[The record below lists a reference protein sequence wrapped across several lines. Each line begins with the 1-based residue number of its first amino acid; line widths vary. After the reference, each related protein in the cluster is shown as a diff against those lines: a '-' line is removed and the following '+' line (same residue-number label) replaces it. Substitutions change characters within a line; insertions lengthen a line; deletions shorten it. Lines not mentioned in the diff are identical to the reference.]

1 MLPSA
6 TLTPHPGT
14 LRRHV
19 SIGLL
24 LLLALLQGCAHD
36 RRTIG
41 SMVDDSAVELKA
53 TGMVTTDPTYKDA
66 HINVTSVNGILLLSG
81 EAPTAEVRDSLL
93 TKVRNI
99 PSIRRIVNEV
109 RVAPPSTFSQRSR
122 DAWITGKVK
131 SRLVGTRGLHAARVT
146 VVTENTSVFL
156 LGLVSQ
162 QESELATN
170 AATNVSGIERVV
182 KLFEYV
188 D

>member
-1 MLPSA
+1 MLTSV
-6 TLTPHPGT
+6 TPAPHAGT
-14 LRRHV
+14 LRRRV
-19 SIGLL
+19 TIGAI
-24 LLLALLQGCAHD
+24 LLLAILQGCAHD

-53 TGMVTTDPTYKDA
+53 TGILTTDPAYREA
-66 HINVTSVNGILLLSG
+66 HVNVTSVNGILLLSG
-81 EAPTAEVRDSLL
+81 ETPTSEMRDSLL
-93 TKVRNI
+93 TKVRDI

-109 RVAPPSTFSQRSR
+109 RVAPPSTLSQRSR

-131 SRLVGTRGLHAARVT
+131 SRLIGTRGLYSSRIT

-156 LGLVSQ
+156 MGLVSQ

-170 AATNVSGIERVV
+170 AATDVRGIERVV

>member
-1 MLPSA
+1 MLPS
-6 TLTPHPGT
+6 TTIVRPPGT
-14 LRRHV
+14 LRRCV
-19 SIGLL
+19 SIGAL

-36 RRTIG
+36 RRSIG

-53 TGMVTTDPTYKDA
+53 TGILTTDPAYKDA
-66 HINVTSVNGILLLSG
+66 HVNVTSVNGILLLSG

-93 TKVRNI
+93 ASVRAI

-109 RVAPPSTFSQRSR
+109 RIAPASTFAQRSH

-131 SRLVGTRGLHAARVT
+131 SRLVGTRGLYSSRIT

-162 QESELATN
+162 RESELATT
-170 AATNVSGIERVV
+170 AATNVLGIERVV

>member
-1 MLPSA
+1 MPSFD
-6 TLTPHPGT
+6 TPVPHPAT
-14 LRRHV
+14 RRRHV
-19 SIGLL
+19 GIGLL
-24 LLLALLQGCAHD
+24 LLLTLLQGCAHD

-53 TGMVTTDPTYKDA
+53 TGMLSTDPILRDA
-66 HINVTSVNGILLLSG
+66 HINTTSVNGILLLTG
-81 EAPTAEVRDSLL
+81 EAPTGEVRDRLL
-93 TKVRNI
+93 SNIRDI

-109 RVAPPSTFSQRSR
+109 RIAPASTFSQRSR

-131 SRLVGTRGLHAARVT
+131 SRLIATRGLRASRVT

-156 LGLVSQ
+156 MGLVTQ

-170 AATNVSGIERVV
+170 AATRVSGIERVV

>member
-6 TLTPHPGT
+6 TLILQPGS
-14 LRRHV
+14 LRRHI
-19 SIGLL
+19 SIGIL

-53 TGMVTTDPTYKDA
+53 TGILTTDPTYTGA
-66 HINVTSVNGILLLSG
+66 HVNVTSVNGILLLTG
-81 EAPTAEVRDSLL
+81 EVPTAEVRDSLL
-93 TKVRNI
+93 TNVRNI

-122 DAWITGKVK
+122 DAWITSKVK
-131 SRLVGTRGLHAARVT
+131 SHMIGTRGLHSSRVT

-156 LGLVSQ
+156 MGLVNQ
-162 QESELATN
+162 QEAELATN
-170 AATNVSGIERVV
+170 AATNVRGIERVV

>member
-1 MLPSA
+1 MLA
-6 TLTPHPGT
+6 CTTTALRPGK
-14 LRRHV
+14 LQYFI
-19 SIGLL
+19 SIGAL

-53 TGMVTTDPTYKDA
+53 TGILTTDPVFKDA
-66 HINVTSVNGILLLSG
+66 HVNVTSVNGILLLSG

-93 TKVRNI
+93 ASVRAI

-109 RVAPPSTFSQRSR
+109 RVAPPSTFAQRSH

-131 SRLVGTRGLHAARVT
+131 SRLIGTRGLYSSRIT
-146 VVTENTSVFL
+146 VVTENASVFL

-162 QESELATN
+162 RESELATT
-170 AATNVSGIERVV
+170 AATNVFGVERVV

>member
-6 TLTPHPGT
+6 TPAPHPGT
-14 LRRHV
+14 LRRHI
-19 SIGLL
+19 SIGVL

-53 TGMVTTDPTYKDA
+53 TGILTTDPTFRDA
-66 HINVTSVNGILLLSG
+66 HVNVTSVNGILLLSG
-81 EAPTAEVRDSLL
+81 EAPTSEVRDSLL
-93 TKVRNI
+93 TSVRNI

-131 SRLVGTRGLHAARVT
+131 SHLIGTRGLHSSRVT

-156 LGLVSQ
+156 MGLVTQ

-170 AATNVSGIERVV
+170 AATNVRGIERVV

>member
-6 TLTPHPGT
+6 TLAPRSGT
-14 LRRHV
+14 LRRRV
-19 SIGLL
+19 SIGVI
-24 LLLALLQGCAHD
+24 LLLAILQGCAHD

-41 SMVDDSAVELKA
+41 SMVDDSAVELKT
-53 TGMVTTDPTYKDA
+53 TGMLTTDPTYKDA
-66 HINVTSVNGILLLSG
+66 HVNVTSVNGILLLSG
-81 EAPTAEVRDSLL
+81 ETPTSEMRDSLL
-93 TKVRNI
+93 ANVRNI

-109 RVAPPSTFSQRSR
+109 RVAPPSTLSQRSR

-131 SRLVGTRGLHAARVT
+131 SRLIGTRGLHSSRVT
-146 VVTENTSVFL
+146 VVTESTSVFL
-156 LGLVSQ
+156 MGLVSQ

>member
-1 MLPSA
+1 MPPSA
-6 TLTPHPGT
+6 TFAARPGN
-14 LRRHV
+14 LQRHI
-19 SIGLL
+19 SIGMLL
-24 LLLALLQGCAHD
+24 LLVLLQGCAHD
-36 RRTIG
+36 RRTLG

-53 TGMVTTDPTYKDA
+53 TGILTTDPTYRDA
-66 HINVTSVNGILLLSG
+66 HVNVTSVNGIVLLSG
-81 EAPTAEVRDSLL
+81 EAPTGEVRDSLL
-93 TKVRNI
+93 TAVRNI

-109 RVAPPSTFSQRSR
+109 RIAPPSTFSQRSR

-131 SRLVGTRGLHAARVT
+131 SRLIATHGLHAARVT

-156 LGLVSQ
+156 MGLVSQ

-170 AATNVSGIERVV
+170 AATRVSGIERVV

>member
-6 TLTPHPGT
+6 TLT
-14 LRRHV
+14 LRPASFRRRV
-19 SIGLL
+19 SLGVL

-53 TGMVTTDPTYKDA
+53 TGLLTTDPTYRDA
-66 HINVTSVNGILLLSG
+66 HVNVTSVNGILLLSG
-81 EAPTAEVRDSLL
+81 EAPTDEVRGSLL
-93 TKVRNI
+93 ASVRNI

-122 DAWITGKVK
+122 DAWITSKVK
-131 SRLVGTRGLHAARVT
+131 SRLIGTRGLHAARVT

-156 LGLVSQ
+156 MGLVSQ

-170 AATNVSGIERVV
+170 AATHVRGIERVV